1 MEGKYVSYSSKRL
14 PGWWGYST
22 VDDLHQFAQALL
34 ANQLLSEANTE
45 KLFKVHDNLGAHG
58 YGFGFEVDDTAET
71 TIVGHSGR
79 FDGISANLDIF
90 TKNGYIVVLLSNQS
104 AGIAPLRQVTRALI
118 HRLGTPQ

>member
-1 MEGKYVSYSSKRL
+1 M
-14 PGWWGYST
+14 
-22 VDDLHQFAQALL
+22 
-34 ANQLLSEANTE
+34 SEANTE
-45 KLFKVHDNLGAHG
+45 ELIKVHDNLGAHG
-58 YGFGFEVDDTAET
+58 YGFGFEVEDTTET

-104 AGIAPLRQVTRALI
+104 AGIAPLRQVTRALV